1 MINKKFNIIYGILEE
16 NFEGYTKIFKIVGL
30 YDSLKRFNDNEICYI
45 SEKDIVE
52 IVDNEKNVT
61 SKNNSIINFVIPV
74 LYAIVDDKE
83 NISDVKAQ
91 IFDSLAI
98 NLSI

>member
-30 YDSLKRFNDNEICYI
+30 YDSSKRFNDNGIYI

-52 IVDNEKNVT
+52 IVDNEKMLQART
-61 SKNNSIINFVIPV
+61 I
-74 LYAIVDDKE
+74 L
-83 NISDVKAQ
+83 
-91 IFDSLAI
+91 
-98 NLSI
+98 